1 MFGFQ
6 RVTPT
11 APSYIRF
18 RPVSSEVL
26 IACCHL
32 PVGVCIYQ
40 VRWVRWAMMSWAG
53 YEVDFICGIQLDFN
67 VGWRPGYT
75 SKNFFGRGSKQYLWT
90 PKLAVMILFVLS
102 LCSLWSRYWHGL
114 VFVGSSL
121 SKCLLLNCHFTCS
134 TFIIHSL
141 SKPGRTSPLCLR
153 VTYCNPENHESWHT
167 QAFWGQ
173 GP

>member
-1 MFGFQ
+1 MGHDELSWLGSGFYLWDTTWFQ
-6 RVTPT
+6 RWL
-11 APSYIRF
+11 ASRMHF
-18 RPVSSEVL
+18 KEFL
-26 IACCHL
+26 WAC
-32 PVGVCIYQ
+32 
-40 VRWVRWAMMSWAG
+40 
-53 YEVDFICGIQLDFN
+53 IQTVPN
-67 VGWRPGYT
+67 
-75 SKNFFGRGSKQYLWT
+75 WT

-121 SKCLLLNCHFTCS
+121 SKCPEELSFLECS
-134 TFIIHSL
+134 TCIIHSL

-173 GP
+173 GLLQKNIPMGSQWSSVIKCNELGSVINIDYRYISLW